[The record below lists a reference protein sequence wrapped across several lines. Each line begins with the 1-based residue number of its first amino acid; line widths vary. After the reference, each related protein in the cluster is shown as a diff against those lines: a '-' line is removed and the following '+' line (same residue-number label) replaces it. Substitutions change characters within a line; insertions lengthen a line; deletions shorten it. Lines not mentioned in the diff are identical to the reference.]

1 MKKVLA
7 CLMIV
12 CALLAVGCSG
22 RNAAFGVVDIK
33 KVEAEAPAV
42 KTIKEDLEKKA
53 KELQEQMQK
62 ETEGKSREE
71 AEKIVQDK
79 RAQMQVASSEAQ
91 NKLKASLDT
100 ALTEVSKEKNL
111 SAVLVKDAVPSG
123 GVDVTDEVIKKM
135 NYCRCGT
142 CIMYNLPNYA
152 RSILYHP

>member
-1 MKKVLA
+1 MKKAIA
-7 CLMIV
+7 CFMIA
-12 CALLAVGCSG
+12 CALLACGCSG

-33 KVEAEAPAV
+33 KVEKEAPAV
-42 KTIKEDLEKKA
+42 KTIQEDLQKKA

-91 NKLKASLDT
+91 AKLKASLDT

-123 GVDVTDEVIKKM
+123 GVDVTEDVIKKM
-135 NYCRCGT
+135 K
-142 CIMYNLPNYA
+142 
-152 RSILYHP
+152 

>member
-7 CLMIV
+7 CLMIA

-42 KTIKEDLEKKA
+42 KTIREDLQKKA
-53 KELQEQMQK
+53 KELQEQLEK
-62 ETEGKSREE
+62 ETAGKSQEE
-71 AEKIVQDK
+71 AEKIAKDK
-79 RAQMQVASSEAQ
+79 SAQMQVASSEAQ
-91 NKLKASLDT
+91 SKLKASLDT

-123 GVDVTDEVIKKM
+123 GVDVTEDVIKKM
-135 NYCRCGT
+135 K
-142 CIMYNLPNYA
+142 
-152 RSILYHP
+152 